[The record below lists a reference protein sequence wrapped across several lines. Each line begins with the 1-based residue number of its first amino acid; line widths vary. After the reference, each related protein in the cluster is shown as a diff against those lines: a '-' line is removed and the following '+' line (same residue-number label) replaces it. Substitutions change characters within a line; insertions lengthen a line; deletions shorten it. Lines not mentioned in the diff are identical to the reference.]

1 MVEKD
6 RKIIAPLSQNEN
18 NNQFKW
24 TKWNK
29 TERKRENAGKHLGE
43 NVKEILEKKHTLK
56 MREPNKSDLKIG
68 RIAGWAKN
76 ENLCLVVLYPE

>member
-43 NVKEILEKKHTLK
+43 NVKEILEKKTHT
-56 MREPNKSDLKIG
+56 
-68 RIAGWAKN
+68 
-76 ENLCLVVLYPE
+76 ENARTE